1 MGKNLLSPISPLN
14 GYSKSFGN
22 NILEEVV
29 DYEIFSLATSGEKES
44 LIEQNIKKLFK
55 VDLPF
60 VGKSN
65 VSENKKL
72 RVMAV
77 SLDQWFVLSNSGDLY
92 SKLI

>member
-1 MGKNLLSPISPLN
+1 M
-14 GYSKSFGN
+14 
-22 NILEEVV
+22 

-92 SKLI
+92 SKLISNASFPDNIYVTMQTDAWVILRVS